1 MKCDILFKL
10 FTIIFS
16 IFFCISPVFAN
27 TISDNILSK
36 IIIEKSDNNSYK
48 LHLLF
53 DKKFTGNAFI
63 QKGRSGSYFVYIPET
78 IIQENKIKVAYK
90 NRKDKSNIKIDIEE
104 KPFLKENLQSNY
116 IRISLKLKNDYS
128 IKLLASTINKENNN
142 FLLTSYKK
150 SSIVL
155 ILLIACLLY
164 LAIKL
169 YKLTQT
175 NLQNSY
181 TTFHTNYTKTKQKL
195 QENNFEKEI
204 NTRQTTLPKVNI
216 NKALRTKESN
226 SFSCFDLPLVDEN
239 KISKY
244 EFNSMLKQT
253 SNMLKEKAAKSKHS
267 NPISKNYIEDSS
279 ELDIPVVEE
288 INKTEVINEE
298 KTSTPELMSEL
309 HITPTKG
316 FYLTTMDDSFALFG
330 YVGEKIFLLQKFN
343 DLTQINLQARF
354 YDRNTNSDLYIVRLD
369 SYKAMVEISD
379 TGMKELAVL

>member
-379 TGMKELAVL
+379 EGMKELAVL